1 MDRRTLGR
9 TGWAVSEIACG
20 TYRSFDQGGR
30 GGQGRVDGLVRANL
44 ELGVNLFDAAPMYG
58 HAERTLGA
66 ALNGIAPGQTLESG
80 GPIVATKVLQ
90 PDRAGAVKQIERSFA
105 LLGRIDLLQIH
116 NMAGS
121 RSMIFKAE
129 GRIRATGLTHYDP
142 GSFGEIEAACKTGQ
156 ADAIQIPL
164 NIIEREAERRLL
176 PLARDLNLGVL
187 VMTPMQ
193 PIFRRSELLGRLR
206 KLDLAP
212 YRQHGVSDPGSLC
225 LKYLLSKHPDVV
237 LLPATSRPGR
247 AASNAAVSGSPPLD
261 ADALA
266 QLERLVG

>member
-30 GGQGRVDGLVRANL
+30 GGQGRVDGLVQANL
-44 ELGVNLFDAAPMYG
+44 ELGVNLFDTAPMYG
-58 HAERTLGA
+58 HAEHTLGA
-66 ALNGIAPGQTLESG
+66 ALGRIAPGRSIESG
-80 GPIVATKVLQ
+80 GPIVASKVLQ
-90 PDRAGAVKQIERSFA
+90 SGRAGAVKQVEHSFG

-116 NMAGS
+116 NMAGW
-121 RSMIFKAE
+121 REVLPYLAELKAE
-129 GRIRATGLTHYDP
+129 GWIGATGVTHYDS

-164 NIIEREAERRLL
+164 NIIERQAERRLL

-193 PIFRRSELLGRLR
+193 PIFRRGELLGRLR

-212 YRQHGVSDPGSLC
+212 YRRHGVSDAGSLC

-237 LLPATSRPGR
+237 LREYSH
-247 AASNAAVSGSPPLD
+247 
-261 ADALA
+261 
-266 QLERLVG
+266 Q